1 MSTASPPPLT
11 EDDEQV
17 ACHFLRTAP
26 TLIGADDLGVA
37 SAPVKPWPHQLRTV
51 RRAVERFPQG
61 FLFCDEVGLGKTV
74 EALLALRQLLL
85 AGRVKRAL
93 ILVPKA
99 LLRQWQEE
107 LHEKAALDVP
117 RFDGGRF
124 LGLDDA
130 EPPAADP
137 GATLPWDRYPL
148 ILASSQAVRRAS
160 RRDELLRAK
169 PWDLLILDEAHH
181 ARRGSGGR
189 PNRLLELLRGGAASG
204 GGHYAGLRERCR
216 CCYLLTATPMQVDA
230 VEIWD
235 LLGLLGLGGA
245 WGAREQDFLRYFEQ
259 LRLPWPARDLPFLL
273 RMAADTLAN
282 AVLFADA
289 EAQLDRVEGRLPPV
303 ARAFLRAARTG
314 EPFQPPA
321 ALDDAERAAL
331 DPLLRALTPLRFLLW
346 RTTRKAL
353 RAYHAQG
360 LIATP
365 LPERYPENVWIDL
378 RPAETALYQR
388 IDAYLAEHYQRFEAR
403 RPGLGFLMT
412 IYRRRLTSSFAAIQR
427 SLERRRAFVLGHL
440 PAEGLLDGLDD
451 EEEGE
456 DDGAENQRDEAAAHA
471 ALRADARTEEL
482 AELEALLVAL
492 GRTHVDVKLE
502 RLLKD
507 LAELLPGFD
516 RVLVF
521 TQYADTLDA
530 IRDHVRTAG
539 LRIGCYSGRGGEG
552 FREEAWRPWPKEDL
566 KEAFARGE
574 LDVLLC
580 TDAASEGLNLQTC
593 GALINFDM
601 PWNPMRVEQRIG
613 RIDRLGQVHPRI
625 VVRNYFYSDTVEA
638 EIYRRL
644 SLRIAIFQDV
654 VGPLQPILHRVG
666 LSVRRLAMLPATER
680 GAGLEQD
687 LAAIDG
693 ELGRNEGAP
702 DLLDAD
708 PWLEGGDEVSRLRTP
723 IEMSDVAAILRDAPT
738 LAALLRPEPDV
749 EGGLLLRW
757 EGGERRVTAS
767 PELYARWPYRY
778 ELLTWGRPLFHALLA
793 LVAEP
798 TGHGEPGGI
807 GLYAGARP
815 APVALFVGPDGPLDD
830 WPAFRRALAADRAR
844 PWPARQESEASTLFS
859 RARLSVLRG
868 MVRVEEGRRRAELRA
883 LQGAARRLLV
893 HWALLALK
901 EAEDPG
907 LFAEPLPYGFGT
919 EVVAGLDLQGEPWS
933 TLLAIART
941 AGDLPA
947 ALAHDPFYLDL
958 AGRSP
963 GARQRRRRTLAT
975 QAGDLRRRWLAL
987 QEAEAEAKLLRS
999 DRGIELRRTF
1009 FRSAAAS
1016 STLPLPM
1023 VDAPAPFEDAVPLYD
1038 DLEETVR
1045 RFVTR
1050 LAERLPPQGEE
1061 IAAPERFTWV
1071 ALEGRRRPAPGL
1083 FVAPLPEGGHG
1094 LFRLDR
1100 QRPARHQ
1107 RALVHQPGSGTTILA
1122 DPTTLGR
1129 AESEGDDLGVVA
1141 HLLAVV

>member
-1 MSTASPPPLT
+1 MSTLRPPPLD
-11 EDDEQV
+11 EDDAQV

-26 TLIGADDLGVA
+26 TLVGADDLGVA

-137 GATLPWDRYPL
+137 DAALPWDRYPL

-169 PWDLLILDEAHH
+169 NWDLLILDEAHH

-189 PNRLLELLRGGAASG
+189 PNRLLELLRGSATSG
-204 GGHYAGLRERCR
+204 GGHVPGLRERCR

-273 RMAADTLAN
+273 RMAADALAN
-282 AVLFADA
+282 AVLFPDA

-314 EPFQPPA
+314 EPFQPPGI
-321 ALDDAERAAL
+321 LDDAERMAL

-378 RPAETALYQR
+378 RPAETVLYQR

-427 SLERRRAFVLGHL
+427 SLERRRAFVLGRL
-440 PAEGLLDGLDD
+440 PAESLLDGLDD
-451 EEEGE
+451 EEDVE
-456 DDGAENQRDEAAAHA
+456 DESADVPRDDARM
-471 ALRADARTEEL
+471 RADARAEEL

-492 GRTHVDVKLE
+492 GRTHADVKLE
-502 RLLKD
+502 RLLAD
-507 LAELLPGFD
+507 LAELLPAFG

-530 IRDHVRTAG
+530 IRDHLLAAG

-552 FREEAWRPWPKEDL
+552 FREQAWRPWPKEDL

-666 LSVRRLAMLPATER
+666 LSVRRLAMLPAAER

-693 ELGRNEGAP
+693 ELGQSDSAP
-702 DLLDAD
+702 DLLEAD
-708 PWLEGGDEVSRLRTP
+708 PWLDSPEEDLRLRTP
-723 IEMSDVAAILRDAPT
+723 IVMPDVEAILRGAPT
-738 LAALLRPEPDV
+738 IGALLRPEPDV

-757 EGGERRVTAS
+757 GGRELRVTAS

-793 LVAEP
+793 QVPAP
-798 TGHGEPGGI
+798 VGHGEPGGI

-815 APVALFVGPDGPLDD
+815 APVALFVGPEGPLDD
-830 WPAFRRALAADRAR
+830 WSAFRRALADRAR

-883 LQGAARRLLV
+883 LQGAARRVLV

-907 LFAEPLPYGFGT
+907 LFAEPLPYGFGV

-933 TLLAIART
+933 TLLAIVRT

-947 ALAHDPFYLDL
+947 ALSHDPYYLDL

-963 GARQRRRRTLAT
+963 GARQRRRRALAT
-975 QAGDLRRRWLAL
+975 QASDLRRRWLAL
-987 QEAEAEAKLLRS
+987 QEAETEAKLLRS

-1009 FRSAAAS
+1009 FRSVAAS
-1016 STLPLPM
+1016 AGLPLPM
-1023 VDAPAPFEDAVPLYD
+1023 VDPPIPFEDAVPLYD
-1038 DLEETVR
+1038 DLEEAVR
-1045 RFVTR
+1045 RFVAC
-1050 LAERLPPQGEE
+1050 LGESLPPQGEE

-1100 QRPARHQ
+1100 HRPARHQ
-1107 RALVHQPGSGTTILA
+1107 RALVYQSGSGLMLLA

-1129 AESEGDDLGVVA
+1129 AESEGDDLVVVA